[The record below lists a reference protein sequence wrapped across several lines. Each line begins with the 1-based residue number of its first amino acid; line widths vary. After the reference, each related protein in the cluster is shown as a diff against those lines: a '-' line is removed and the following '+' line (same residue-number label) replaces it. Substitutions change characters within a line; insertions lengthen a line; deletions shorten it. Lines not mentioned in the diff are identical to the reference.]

1 MINEQLSEAHVLPP
15 HSSDMSFW
23 ARHFVSSMK
32 NELLGVVHYAVRL
45 PELPHAY
52 SYTLTLVTRLRC
64 MWVSV
69 SLCIELTYRDS
80 HPMKRRLRDGL
91 ITILR
96 RQVNT
101 CRLNS
106 QKRRISGLIERTQQV
121 ENTGTAGE

>member
-52 SYTLTLVTRLRC
+52 SYTLTVVTRLRC
-64 MWVSV
+64 MWVPV
-69 SLCIELTYRDS
+69 SLCIELTYQDS
-80 HPMKRRLRDGL
+80 HPMKRTLRDDL

-101 CRLNS
+101 GRFNS
-106 QKRRISGLIERTQQV
+106 QKRISGLIERT
-121 ENTGTAGE
+121 

>member
-1 MINEQLSEAHVLPP
+1 MGCCSPTVINEQHSEPRVLPP

-23 ARHFVSSMK
+23 ARHFVSSVK

-52 SYTLTLVTRLRC
+52 SYTLPLVTRLRC
-64 MWVSV
+64 MWASV

-80 HPMKRRLRDGL
+80 YPMKCTLRDDL

-96 RQVNT
+96 RRVNRG
-101 CRLNS
+101 RLNS
-106 QKRRISGLIERTQQV
+106 QK
-121 ENTGTAGE
+121 